1 MKSFTSWLVPE
12 RAWEGPGLALM
23 TALMLVLPLSHTTAL
38 RNVLAVLLIGISGW
52 GIVARRWPFRF
63 PLRTPWLA
71 YAGFA
76 LGSLAWSVDRAASLG
91 EFKSELLYAL
101 LCFLLGANWLARPP
115 RLMRTAHAMVA
126 LTAVLLADLFAYA
139 IVTYLRQGSWPMIT
153 GGWLVGVGKLSS
165 YLVMVLP
172 FLLLVVARR
181 GVLAWLTIFLLAG
194 AAVAIYISG
203 NRMGFVVV
211 ATQLALGGML
221 WWSRLHRPQRVRLVL
236 AGLAG
241 LALMAGVA
249 TQQFQERARSDF
261 GSAAASGTQ
270 ASIAYQVQ
278 ADPRWMIWSH
288 TLEHPRAPW
297 WRGGGFGLTTFK
309 HLYPELSNT
318 PETELYSH
326 AHNLLLNK
334 YVQLGAPGLA
344 LFVLLIGSV
353 LFGLLRT
360 PSPGIDAWRIALIMS
375 LTGLL
380 LKVQTDDFFNRDVG
394 WYFWLLA
401 GLASGLVV
409 NQAAQRANHG

>member
-23 TALMLVLPLSHTTAL
+23 AALMLVLPLSHTTAL

-52 GIVARRWPFRF
+52 GVVVRRWPFRF
-63 PLRTPWLA
+63 PLRTPWLT

-76 LGSLAWSVDRAASLG
+76 LASLAWSVDRAASLG

-101 LCFLLGANWLARPP
+101 LCFLLGANWLARSS
-115 RLMRTAHAMVA
+115 RLMRVAHAMVA

-139 IVTYLRQGSWPMIT
+139 IVTYLRTGDWPMIT
-153 GGWLVGVGKLSS
+153 GGWLAGVGKLSS
-165 YLVMVLP
+165 YLVMALP

-181 GVLAWLTIFLLAG
+181 GVLAWLAAFLLAG
-194 AAVAIYISG
+194 TAVAIYISG
-203 NRMGFVVV
+203 NRMGFFVVTAQV
-211 ATQLALGGML
+211 ALGSIL
-221 WWSRLHRPQRVRLVL
+221 WWPRLLRPQRIRLVL
-236 AGLAG
+236 AGLAW
-241 LALMAGVA
+241 LAVLAGVA
-249 TQQFQERARSDF
+249 TQQFHERALSDY
-261 GSAAASGTQ
+261 GNAAADKGY
-270 ASIAYQVQ
+270 ASIVYQVQ

-288 TLEHPRAPW
+288 MLENTRAPW

-334 YVQLGAPGLA
+334 YVQLGAPGLT

-401 GLASGLVV
+401 GLATGLVGS
-409 NQAAQRANHG
+409 QAARRDNHG